1 MGRISEEKES
11 MKELHEISQVT
22 FSDTRM
28 FMVVDGKRYSWEVK
42 AISDRLARSHEFER
56 ERYEISPSGYGI
68 HWPLVDEDLS
78 VDGLL
83 RVARREKLAYETKS
97 SGSHE
102 LVVAE
107 ASAKYGSQKVKPKK

>member
-1 MGRISEEKES
+1 MERISEEKES

-28 FMVVDGKRYSWEVK
+28 FMVVDGKRYSWEIK
-42 AISDRLARSHEFER
+42 AVSDRLARSRDFEK

-83 RVARREKLAYETKS
+83 TVATREKDAYDTKLPDRN
-97 SGSHE
+97 E

-107 ASAKYGSQKVKPKK
+107 TQANYEIAKAKCKK